1 MFETGGRAYGNDAAA
16 ELDADGYIVVANE
29 STFAEADR
37 QLGSSSARVLKGSS
51 MAGRRT
57 LDLPEP
63 ESPRD
68 TILAM

>member
-1 MFETGGRAYGNDAAA
+1 MGDEAA
-16 ELDADGYIVVANE
+16 
-29 STFAEADR
+29 FAESDR
-37 QLGSSSARVLKGSS
+37 QLGVISDGAEDNWESSEGE
-51 MAGRRT
+51 RRT